1 MEKKIL
7 IAVDGSIHS
16 RKAIEY
22 CVNMCSVIKD
32 MHYIL
37 INIHPKIS
45 DFLIQE
51 SKMDS
56 KASAALNDMAQ
67 KNKQKSMDILNEY
80 VEVMVKLGVDEK
92 LIEKISQPVIK
103 GTAKGILDYAKQK
116 NCDAIVVG
124 DRGKSKLAEA
134 FTGSIANNILEHTN
148 IIPVWAVGGDV
159 KTQKVMLAVDGSESA
174 LKAVDHAS
182 FMLAGNTKVKIDLIH
197 ISPKLRDYCEIEFDE
212 NGDIIEDVITS
223 GDKKCVDSFYTHAK
237 KKFTDAGLSE
247 TQIEVKEVESKLS
260 IGKAIVENA
269 RKEGCGTLV
278 VGRRGAND
286 SFFMGSVSRYI
297 LTNAKDCAVW
307 LVP

>member
-22 CVNMCSVIKD
+22 CVDMCSVIKD
-32 MHYIL
+32 MQYIL

-45 DFLIQE
+45 DFLVKE
-51 SKMDS
+51 SQMDA
-56 KASAALNDMAQ
+56 KASSALESVAE
-67 KNKQKSMDILNEY
+67 KNKQNSMDILNEY
-80 VEVMVKLGVDEK
+80 MEVMVKLGVDEK
-92 LIEKISQPVIK
+92 LIEKVSQPVIK
-103 GTAKGILDYAKQK
+103 GTAKGILDYAKQTS
-116 NCDAIVVG
+116 CDAIVVG

-134 FTGSIANNILEHTN
+134 FTGSIANNILEHTDTT
-148 IIPVWAVGGDV
+148 PVWAVGGDV

-174 LKAVDHAS
+174 LKAVDHAA
-182 FMLAGNTKVKIDLIH
+182 FMLTGNTKVKINLIH
-197 ISPKLRDYCEIEFDE
+197 ITPKLRDYCEIEFDE
-212 NGDIIEDVITS
+212 NGDMIEEVITS
-223 GDKKCVDSFYTHAK
+223 GNKKCVDSFYTHAK

-247 TQIEVKEVESKLS
+247 TQIEVMEVESKLS
-260 IGKAIVENA
+260 IGKAIVDSA
-269 RKEGCGTLV
+269 RKEGCGTLI